1 MFTKSTSL
9 INLLVAESSNGKIHH
24 RRNDLLRSKSQEA
37 LSSGILA
44 KCWGPFLREWRIAL
58 SRVL

>member
-1 MFTKSTSL
+1 MFTKSTNL
-9 INLLVAESSNGKIHH
+9 IKLLVAESANGKTYH
-24 RRNDLLRSKSQEA
+24 RRKGLLRSKSQEA

-44 KCWGPFLREWRIAL
+44 KCWGPFFREWRIAL